1 MAQSAAPTERDVV
14 AYVEL
19 LRRTNDPLGLVL
31 RGQLL
36 VKLYMT
42 VHSLVSML
50 LPHVHTSFCIHACLS
65 RKPVMAGCI
74 RASDKLLP
82 QRRVR

>member
-1 MAQSAAPTERDVV
+1 MVYFYILESTPEFQPVAQSAAPTERDVV

-36 VKLYMT
+36 VKLYM
-42 VHSLVSML
+42 
-50 LPHVHTSFCIHACLS
+50 CIA
-65 RKPVMAGCI
+65 
-74 RASDKLLP
+74 
-82 QRRVR
+82 